1 VKRSIAFWTA
11 ALAAWPLSA
20 HADALTT
27 MDEVGKQILTCWTPP
42 PGVKHSMVRM
52 SFSFN
57 RDGSLIGPPQPTFID
72 VAGDDDTR
80 QAFIAAAAAAVD
92 SCTPVEFAPDLAAG
106 IGGQV
111 FTLEFATGDRQQ
123 SITPDN

>member
-1 VKRSIAFWTA
+1 MKRRIVYWTA
-11 ALAAWPLSA
+11 ALVAWPLA
-20 HADALTT
+20 AQPDPLTS
-27 MDEVGKQILTCWTPP
+27 MNQVGQQILSCWTPP
-42 PGVKHSMVRM
+42 PGVRHSMVRM

-72 VAGDDDTR
+72 IAGDEDTR
-80 QAFIAAAAAAVD
+80 QTFIAAATDAVD
-92 SCTPVEFAPDLAAG
+92 NCTPLEFAPDLAAG